1 MFVRGFEKTA
11 KIKKPQKKC
20 VCADDRPGI
29 DQNIRAQRPAELVD
43 RPLEGGHDVYSW
55 V

>member
-11 KIKKPQKKC
+11 KIKKRPKREF
-20 VCADDRPGI
+20 ADSTIRI
-29 DQNIRAQRPAELVD
+29 DSNLRAQRPEELLN

-55 V
+55 I